1 MNLQRKDGTPLQL
14 NDGFI
19 EQWYALLPE
28 KEAHSIVATV
38 PGSMAYGLVR
48 SWRLLPDEAKQLVRY
63 AYAETSHE
71 S

>member
-28 KEAHSIVATV
+28 KDARSIVATV
-38 PGSMAYGLVR
+38 PGSMEYGLVR
-48 SWRLLPDEAKQLVRY
+48 SWRKLPAEAKQLVRE
-63 AYAETSHE
+63 AYSEAHR
-71 S
+71 